1 MIYTARPS
9 DTMIFRDKNTDSL
22 LNLRRDQYIN
32 DRMYFREIIRV
43 IDNVNDNVNDNGI
56 NETHRRPRF
65 TQPFHDFIITA
76 EQLYLKP

>member
-1 MIYTARPS
+1 
-9 DTMIFRDKNTDSL
+9 MIFRDKNTDSL
-22 LNLRRDQYIN
+22 LNIRRDQYIN

-43 IDNVNDNVNDNGI
+43 GDNDNGI

-65 TQPFHDFIITA
+65 TQPFHDFIIIA